1 MKRWGIVW
9 IAIMLVIAAGCSVQ
23 STSRPVEGYYVM
35 FDSLPELYDDAVY
48 YAGAK
53 VGAIVARTT
62 GKMGGARMTITLED
76 RFARE
81 SGNAVVFYATRG
93 RLEAEPLFMGAGLLQ
108 KGALLC
114 GFSSKSGLVWFK
126 FKTLLT
132 DRSSA
137 AKARALA
144 LQEKFGGSS

>member
-9 IAIMLVIAAGCSVQ
+9 IAIMLVFAAGCSVQ
-23 STSRPVEGYYVM
+23 STSRPVEGYFVM
-35 FDSLPELYDDAVY
+35 FDSQPELYDDAVY
-48 YAGAK
+48 YAGNK
-53 VGAIVARTT
+53 VGAILAKAT
-62 GKMGGARMTITLED
+62 GKLGGTRMTITLED

-81 SGNAVVFYATRG
+81 IGSDVVFYVSRG
-93 RLEAEPLFMGAGLLQ
+93 HLEAEPLFIGAGLLQ
-108 KGALLC
+108 KGAALC
-114 GFSSKSGLVWFK
+114 GFTSKGGLVWFK

-144 LQEKFGGSS
+144 LQQQFGGSS